1 VNRKGSDVYGRKGAT
16 RISEIGEPVDLA
28 LLMVPAAVLE
38 ESLNEMHAAGIRQ
51 GVVLASGY
59 SETGAAGR
67 AAQDALVA
75 QARRLGITLL
85 GPNCVG
91 YLNYAGRA
99 PAFTIT
105 PPMPVL
111 RGNLAIVA
119 QSGAVG
125 NLASQFAHRQN
136 IGLSCLVTTGNEADV
151 DSGRVIDYLVD
162 DSATRSIAVFIETV
176 PSASAPRRAA
186 LSTPASRSSR

>member
-1 VNRKGSDVYGRKGAT
+1 MSDDLHTLFNPRSIVLVGASEKSAWSNTAQQNLRDFDYPGKLYYVNRKGSDVYGRKGAT

-99 PAFTIT
+99 P
-105 PPMPVL
+105 PS
-111 RGNLAIVA
+111 R
-119 QSGAVG
+119 SR
-125 NLASQFAHRQN
+125 HRCRCCAATWP
-136 IGLSCLVTTGNEADV
+136 SWPRAA
-151 DSGRVIDYLVD
+151 R
-162 DSATRSIAVFIETV
+162 SATS
-176 PSASAPRRAA
+176 
-186 LSTPASRSSR
+186 PASSLIARTSA